1 MVLPQSGAPVPG
13 QPRTG
18 VFDLSRGPRGRKR
31 AWFFTRGFPDRLGPL
46 GRSLWTLRG
55 VPLVLRSLLSLILL
69 IILGLSWVTEAAAG
83 SLWEIQIHRSKTK
96 AIEGLSLDS
105 ESYELEELEIDKQ
118 TVPLVRVRGIYSN
131 RGLSLLYDNRPL
143 VLSERSVDAFTMTVP
158 LSGKRTVIEVSSVAL
173 DGATQKERIEI
184 LFNEYAAFQAVQ
196 AERRKPGLGLSPSL
210 GITSLSY
217 SETGVAPYSAVM
229 LSGKLGLAFALAP
242 PVWDGAANIFGNLAP
257 IAGDSSGNVA
267 RFVGINFRV
276 GYAVR
281 SVRDPWKL
289 GLMAGYYSNQ
299 MLVSGNK
306 FGFRRVSGP
315 QFFPTIRRRIGEGKG
330 VYAYLKYAPVA
341 PGGWISSLSDRE
353 IAAGVGGNWMAGKK
367 TPLTLSLD
375 FADLAVVLSGIAID
389 SRSLTLSLGTFL

>member
-1 MVLPQSGAPVPG
+1 M
-13 QPRTG
+13 
-18 VFDLSRGPRGRKR
+18 
-31 AWFFTRGFPDRLGPL
+31 
-46 GRSLWTLRG
+46 
-55 VPLVLRSLLSLILL
+55 VLRSLLSFILA
-69 IILGLSWVTEAAAG
+69 ISLSLQTISNAAAG
-83 SLWEIQIHRSKTK
+83 SLWDVQIHRSKSK
-96 AIEGLSLDS
+96 PIEGLVLDAGT
-105 ESYELEELEIDKQ
+105 YELEELEIDKQ
-118 TVPLVRVRGIYSN
+118 TVPLLRIRGSYSP

-143 VLSERSVDAFTMTVP
+143 VLSERSVDAFSMTVP

-184 LFNEYAAFQAVQ
+184 LFTEYAAFQAVQ
-196 AERRKPGLGLSPSL
+196 TERRKPGLGLSPSL

-217 SETGVAPYSAVM
+217 TETGVAPYSAVM

-267 RFVGINFRV
+267 RFVGLNFRV

-281 SVRDPWKL
+281 QVRDPWKL

-306 FGFRRVSGP
+306 FGFKRLSGP
-315 QFFPTIRRRIGEGKG
+315 QFFPTLRRRIGEGKG
-330 VYAYLKYAPVA
+330 AYAYLKYAPVA
-341 PGGWISSLSDRE
+341 PGGWISSLGDRE
-353 IAAGVGGNWMAGKK
+353 LAAGVGGNWMAGKK

-375 FADLAVVLSGIAID
+375 FADLSAVLSGISID
-389 SRSLTLSLGTFL
+389 CQTLTLSLGTFL